1 MSTLN
6 EKLLRDALSLP
17 LDLRAELVDKLLE
30 SLNAPL
36 KEDVEHAWAKEA
48 EKRLEEITSGK
59 VQAIPG
65 DDVFKKIHDRYQ
77 K

>member
-1 MSTLN
+1 MATLN

-17 LDLRAELVDKLLE
+17 LEQRTELVDKLLE

-36 KEDVEHAWAKEA
+36 KAEIEQAWAKEA
-48 EKRLEEITSGK
+48 EKRLDEITSGK

-65 DDVFKKIHDRYQ
+65 DEVFKKLHNRYQ

>member
-1 MSTLN
+1 MATLN
-6 EKLLRDALSLP
+6 EKLLREALSLP
-17 LDLRAELVDKLLE
+17 LDLRTELVDKLLQ

-36 KEDVEHAWAKEA
+36 KADVEQAWAEEA
-48 EKRLEEITSGK
+48 ERRLDEISSGK

>member
-1 MSTLN
+1 MAVLN

-30 SLNAPL
+30 SLNVPL
-36 KEDVEHAWAKEA
+36 DEEVEQAWAEDA
-48 EKRLEEITSGK
+48 EKRLEEIDSGK
-59 VQAIPG
+59 VNPISG
-65 DDVFKKIHDRYQ
+65 DEVFKKIRARYQ